1 MDCLGTSPS
10 FANIHS
16 SFYGAGGNLISTKAG
31 EGAAPDGQEA
41 GVYLGPT
48 VLDGELTEAHV
59 LDLVAAFCRQ
69 RLPPREVAAE
79 LLDRQQALLSSKG
92 NVVKMTVPDG
102 VKLIVSTTV
111 NSASYKALRS
121 NDFKLGVRDMIEVPE
136 RIELDEKQSLT
147 ITRCSRPEPGS
158 GNAEC
163 DKVRHGPL

>member
-102 VKLIVSTTV
+102 VKLTV
-111 NSASYKALRS
+111 VGDLHGQFQDLMHIFRRHGFPSPTRWYLFNG
-121 NDFKLGVRDMIEVPE
+121 DFVDRAP
-136 RIELDEKQSLT
+136 
-147 ITRCSRPEPGS
+147 PPGS
-158 GNAEC
+158 PATPRTTHA
-163 DKVRHGPL
+163 VPSRA